1 MSTWRGR
8 RVAPFLAL
16 VSTCAA
22 LMVFFT
28 AGVGHAQV
36 APVVDYGTYPPDL
49 PAGCP
54 EGGAALINVR
64 FTAGAATSDSLRTLA
79 LVPGQSF
86 SMVWDGF
93 APGCESVGVGLSS
106 KVATL
111 ATFDEVADYWLYEFA
126 YCGPE
131 AGATPCGAG
140 PNSLT
145 LRVPPLPDVPCYQ
158 LDAHLT
164 PPLAQ
169 VGPDT
174 GYYSGT
180 LNGVR
185 NMLISA
191 QNGGTGDCGPLPP
204 CATNPAL
211 PAVAY
216 LCLQTSSST
225 TTSST
230 TTTITSASSS
240 TTTPPPVSTSA
251 SIVTSTVPGTPTSVA
266 AGPGLPIT
274 TVRSPEGTSNAQQL
288 PVSGRNT
295 GALVLTGLLLAFSGA
310 CIVASYRRS
319 GHPIRAS

>member
-8 RVAPFLAL
+8 RVALFLAV
-16 VSTCAA
+16 VSALAA
-22 LMVFFT
+22 LTVFFT
-28 AGVGHAQV
+28 AGVSHALP
-36 APVVDYGTYPPDL
+36 APVVDYGTYPPAL

-64 FTAGAATSDSLRTLA
+64 FVAGAATSDNLRTLA

-86 SMVWDGF
+86 TMLWDGF
-93 APGCESVGVGLSS
+93 APGCEGVGVGLSS
-106 KVATL
+106 KVASL
-111 ATFDEVADYWLYEFA
+111 ATFDENADYWLYEFA

-131 AGATPCGAG
+131 AGATPCAAGA
-140 PNSLT
+140 NALT

-204 CATNPAL
+204 CATNPDL
-211 PAVAY
+211 PAVAF

-225 TTSST
+225 TST
-230 TTTITSASSS
+230 TTMTSTSAPTA
-240 TTTPPPVSTSA
+240 TTAPPPVATSA
-251 SIVTSTVPGTPTSVA
+251 SIVPGTPTSIA
-266 AGPGLPIT
+266 AGPGLPVT
-274 TVRSPEGTSNAQQL
+274 SVRAPETTSNAQQL
-288 PVSGRNT
+288 PVSGANT
-295 GALVLTGLLLAFSGA
+295 GALVLTGLLLAFSGV

-319 GHPIRAS
+319 GHTVPPG